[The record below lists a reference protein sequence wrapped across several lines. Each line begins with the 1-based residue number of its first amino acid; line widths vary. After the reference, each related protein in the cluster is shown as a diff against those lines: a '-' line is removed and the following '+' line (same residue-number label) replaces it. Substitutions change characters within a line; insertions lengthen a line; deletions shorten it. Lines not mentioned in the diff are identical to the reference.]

1 MNLGSKHIPI
11 FFFLLFLVG
20 AIIILVLVPEFQ
32 EGVIGAFTL
41 IASGNPEVVEITLR
55 SIYISGTATALAVVW
70 SVPVGLF
77 VGLKDFFGKR
87 FFKGLFNALI
97 GIPTVTLGLVLY
109 LMFSSTGPFGSLNL
123 FLSPLGVA
131 LGQAILIA
139 PIMVSFTASAVE
151 AVEPD
156 IKDLARTLG
165 ASEVEAAFAVLK
177 ESTAGVSLAIVGSFN
192 RAIAELGIALM
203 IGQNIR
209 GQTRVL
215 TTTIAME
222 TTQGEIALSIALAI
236 ILLAVV
242 LSINL
247 FINLLQRRFK

>member
-1 MNLGSKHIPI
+1 MNLRSKYVPTI
-11 FFFLLFLVG
+11 LFLFFVIG
-20 AIIILVLVPEFQ
+20 AAVLLVWVPEFQ
-32 EGVIGAFTL
+32 EGAVGAFAL

-70 SVPVGLF
+70 SVPIGLF
-77 VGLKDFFGKR
+77 IGLKDFLGKR
-87 FFKGLFNALI
+87 FFKGLLNTLI
-97 GIPTVTLGLVLY
+97 GIPTVALGLVLY
-109 LMFSSTGPFGSLNL
+109 LMFSSTGPLGSLNL
-123 FLSPLGVA
+123 FLSPLGIA

-242 LSINL
+242 LCVNL